1 LEKPPSVNEDE
12 ERRGGGPVAIDGRR
26 LSLRSKL
33 GWECEFEFISHSLPT
48 TTEPLRNAGEVH

>member
-12 ERRGGGPVAIDGRR
+12 ERRGGGPVAMGRR

-33 GWECEFEFISHSLPT
+33 GWECEFEFIAHSLHSQA
-48 TTEPLRNAGEVH
+48 LKIGS